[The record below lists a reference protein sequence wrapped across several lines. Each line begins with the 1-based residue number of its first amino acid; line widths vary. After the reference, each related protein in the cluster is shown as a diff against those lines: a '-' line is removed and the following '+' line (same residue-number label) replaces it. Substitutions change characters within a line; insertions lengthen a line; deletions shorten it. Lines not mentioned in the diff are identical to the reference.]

1 MIQDLES
8 KVTEILD
15 RLTQEIKIEDAA
27 VMVGGFYAGMN
38 GYTPLS
44 ALMKM
49 NIIKGETDTELIQ
62 KLLRYYFI
70 ANGVFIPLL
79 LESTPAMKEE
89 AESFKGIPIDDM
101 DPRKI
106 SADYLY
112 ERRLY
117 LKSLLS
123 FDLARIEL
131 LKAEIIGKQRIILDD
146 QAMISTKQTEIAN
159 LKSQLS
165 GLESQ
170 IASKVAEIAALDKD
184 YSDKY
189 FAIDAKIREYQEAIR
204 KLQAAPPSPERDK
217 MIMQITIAIEQLG
230 KDQAKL
236 TSLYAVASNQLQQDL
251 QTLRSQQSTIPSL
264 ISKLEVEIE
273 SIQAAINQIQGD
285 INELQNTLDNLLGS
299 RAAWEKEI
307 RKIDLELLKIKTA
320 LGMVGMIEAYAI
332 TRPGT
337 ISGIGDIIKGLTSI
351 IPG

>member
-1 MIQDLES
+1 MQDLES
-8 KVTEILD
+8 KITEILD
-15 RLTQEIKIEDAA
+15 RLTEEIKIEDAA

-89 AESFKGIPIDDM
+89 AVSYKIIPIDDM
-101 DPRKI
+101 DPRNI

-117 LKSLLS
+117 LKSLLT

-131 LKAEIIGKQRIILDD
+131 LKAEIIGKQKIILDD
-146 QAMISTKQTEIAN
+146 QAMISQKQTEIAN
-159 LKSQLS
+159 LRSQLA
-165 GLESQ
+165 GLDSQ
-170 IASKVAEIAALDKD
+170 ISSKESEIARLDKE

-189 FAIDAKIREYQEAIR
+189 FGFDAKIREYQEAVR
-204 KLQAAPPSPERDK
+204 KLQAAPPSSERDK
-217 MIMQITIAIEQLG
+217 MIANLMAAIEQLQ
-230 KDQAKL
+230 KEQAKL
-236 TSLYAVASNQLQQDL
+236 TSLYAIASNQLQNEL
-251 QTLRSQQSTIPSL
+251 QNLRIQKSTIPSL
-264 ISKLEVEIE
+264 IGKLEVEIE
-273 SIQAAINQIQGD
+273 SIKAAINQIQGD
-285 INELQNTLDNLLGS
+285 INELQTILDNLVGS
-299 RAAWEKEI
+299 RTGWEKEI
-307 RKIDLELLKIKTA
+307 RRIDLELLKIKTA